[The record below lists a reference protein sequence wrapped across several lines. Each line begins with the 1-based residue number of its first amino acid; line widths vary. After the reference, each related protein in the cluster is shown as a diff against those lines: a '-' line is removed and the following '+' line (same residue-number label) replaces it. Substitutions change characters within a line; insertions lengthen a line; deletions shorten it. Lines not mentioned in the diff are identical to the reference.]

1 MPNKRL
7 RYLDVSAEDS
17 VYKVQTGEIGDINV
31 INGTA
36 MVSEVEQISSGSIS
50 IYCKGK
56 EAVTV
61 FIDESQYIDSFSYDK
76 AHGSEEDVADTIHYE
91 KDGFLEQLDNLLYAY
106 DTKNK
111 DLFLESYSIVED
123 YDDWQSLF
131 EEFLNEYLPPA
142 HNVEIRVKDCYFP
155 TIKELNSAFNSSR

>member
-76 AHGSEEDVADTIHYE
+76 AYGSEEYVADSIHYE
-91 KDGFLEQLDNLLYAY
+91 VGGFLEQLDNLLYAY

-155 TIKELNSAFNSSR
+155 TIKELNSVFNSSR